1 MARAR
6 GVQAAL
12 IALSIRRRGVVLALA
27 LLLAGLAAWSV
38 RDARTDVFPEFAAKM
53 VKVQTEAPGL
63 SPEQVELLVTDPLE
77 AASSGLL
84 GVKQVASKSLPGI
97 SILKL
102 YFGADTK
109 LQEDRWR
116 VAQHLASVHLP
127 TGVGPPRLIPLTS
140 STGT

>member
-1 MARAR
+1 MSPEAVRLDKRLVELFDCSRGQARQYIEN
-6 GVQAAL
+6 GWVKVD
-12 IALSIRRRGVVLALA
+12 GVV
-27 LLLAGLAAWSV
+27 V
-38 RDARTDVFPEFAAKM
+38 EQP
-53 VKVQTEAPGL
+53 QTPVTT
-63 SPEQVELLVTDPLE
+63 EQVELLVTNPLE

-102 YFGADTK
+102 YFEADTQ

-127 TGVGPPRLIPLTS
+127 AGVGPMIAAILAMLAGSAAEVWQVRR
-140 STGT
+140 TGGRA

>member
-1 MARAR
+1 MARAS
-6 GVQAAL
+6 GLQAAL

-27 LLLAGLAAWSV
+27 VLLAALAV
-38 RDARTDVFPEFAAKM
+38 NVARTASTDVFPEFAAKM
-53 VKVQTEAPGL
+53 VKVQTEATGL
-63 SPEQVELLVTDPLE
+63 SPEQVELLVTNPLE

-102 YFGADTK
+102 YFEADTQ

-127 TGVGPPRLIPLTS
+127 AGVGPMIAAVI
-140 STGT
+140 